1 MKSSYD
7 NVSLPLFRPKPEF
20 IGSTFKYIQ
29 SHWPLL
35 TACAGIAGA
44 PIILTQISAV
54 ILRNGLPLSTLVTY
68 SPPPQSLPES
78 LQKSSWSDA
87 LKI

>member
-1 MKSSYD
+1 MITSAFRYLGQ
-7 NVSLPLFRPKPEF
+7 NPSLLALP
-20 IGSTFKYIQ
+20 SKYIQ

-44 PIILTQISAV
+44 PIILTQIIAV